1 MLFFQSNISFA
12 SVYKTCFTEISYHT
26 KYSIIYLLSSLAGI
40 DRLRV
45 KMGFNIKIMLELGNH
60 QKDTYKNPLS
70 QYLFKLI
77 WETAL

>member
-12 SVYKTCFTEISYHT
+12 SVYKTCFTEISYT

-60 QKDTYKNPLS
+60 ETDTYKNPLS